1 MSAFIEL
8 LVLGMATGGFYTIN
22 ALGLVAVFR
31 SSGVINFS
39 SGGIAMLGGYL
50 YWEFADQW
58 GWPVVVSILAATI
71 SSAVMGIVVYAV
83 AIWPLNRA
91 STLTK
96 VIATL
101 AVLVSLQWAVVLIFG
116 PLPKL
121 PTPFLPTTS
130 VHLGPIAVG
139 ENSLLF
145 LGFTVV
151 LTLALWAAYKWT
163 RFGLATSALAENPRS
178 VAALGWSV
186 GRLRCANWALGGAL
200 AGIAGVGLGPF
211 LQLNS
216 INFTSMLI
224 PTLASAILGGL
235 QSFPLTLFGGLAVG
249 AAQTEAERYINWSGA
264 GDAVPFILIIAVL
277 MLRGRSLPL
286 RSFVQERLPRVGSG
300 RIPRVRVAV
309 CLVVVGLVAAVV
321 NVNWV
326 VGATITLFAA
336 IVLLSQVVITGYAG
350 QLSLAQLTMA
360 GLGAIVAAKVAESA
374 GTPFLLS
381 IVIGMAATVPVSL
394 LLGLPSLR
402 ARGVSLAIATLGFA
416 VALNSMVLSNTTLTG
431 GISGLSLSPPTLF
444 GWSVDPITEPLRYF
458 YVTLA
463 AFALLAMAVANLR
476 RGRTGRRLLAV
487 RTNER
492 AAAAMGI
499 RVSGAKLYAF
509 AVAGAIAAAGGA
521 LLAFSQ
527 PLPQFTTYDPMSS
540 LSNLVLSVL
549 GGVGYVLGPIFG
561 GLFTPSGLPNAIINP
576 WTNQWSWWNEIFPLF
591 TGVALV
597 GQLIANPNGVADA
610 FVRRRATAPRRFIR
624 SGQASARLAAESR
637 IPTALARLGR
647 LTPGAMRQAQDAR
660 ETARLHA
667 EIARA
672 AGKPRRHRGSTL
684 TVEGLRVVFGSVV
697 ALDGVSLTVSPGE
710 VLAII
715 GPNGA
720 GKTTLMDAV
729 TGFVPAAGSVEL
741 DGVAIHRYSPSRRAR
756 AGLSRSFQS
765 LELLEDMTVIDNL
778 RCAAEPQDIASLF
791 VDLVH
796 PNRGELNAATAAA
809 IGDFGLEDKL
819 RRLPSEIGY
828 GDRHLVAMARAV
840 AGEPSVLL
848 LDEPAAGLSEFERA
862 EVARLI
868 IMMARDW
875 KIAVLLIEH
884 DVSLVRRVAD
894 RVIALDFGKPIAAGT
909 PDEVL
914 GHPDVVA
921 AYLGEQVPEP
931 ADIEAAPHPMPEPK
945 PAPVN
950 NT

>member
-1 MSAFIEL
+1 
-8 LVLGMATGGFYTIN
+8 MATGGFYTIN

-39 SGGIAMLGGYL
+39 SGGTAMLGGYL
-50 YWEFADQW
+50 YWEFADQL
-58 GWPVVVSILAATI
+58 GWPVVVSILAAI
-71 SSAVMGIVVYAV
+71 AASAVMGIVVYGV
-83 AIWPLNRA
+83 AIWPLHRA

-121 PTPFLPTTS
+121 PTQFLPTRS
-130 VHLGPIAVG
+130 IRLGPIAVG

-145 LGFTVV
+145 LGFTIV
-151 LTLALWAAYKWT
+151 LTLALWAAYKRT

-200 AGIAGVGLGPF
+200 AGVAGVGLGPF

-235 QSFPLTLFGGLAVG
+235 QSFPLTLIGGLAVG
-249 AAQTEAERYINWSGA
+249 AAQTEAERYISWNGA
-264 GDAVPFILIIAVL
+264 GDAVPFILIILVL

-300 RIPRVRVAV
+300 QIPRLRVAV
-309 CLVVVGLVAAVV
+309 GLVVVGVVASLV

-326 VGATITLFAA
+326 IGATITLFAA
-336 IVLLSQVVITGYAG
+336 IILLSQVVITGYAG

-381 IVIGMAATVPVSL
+381 IVIGMAATIPVSL

-416 VALNSMVLSNTTLTG
+416 VAVNSVVLSNSTLTG
-431 GISGLSLSPPTLF
+431 GISGLTLSPPSLF
-444 GWSVDPITEPLRYF
+444 GWSVNPITEPLRYF

-463 AFALLAMAVANLR
+463 VFALLAMVVANLR

-499 RVSGAKLYAF
+499 GVSGAKLYAF

-521 LLAFSQ
+521 LLTFSQ

-549 GGVGYVLGPIFG
+549 GGVGYVLGPVFG
-561 GLFTPSGLPNAIINP
+561 GLFAGSGLPNSIINP
-576 WTNQWSWWNEIFPLF
+576 WTSQWSWWNEIFPLF

-597 GQLIANPNGVADA
+597 AQLIANPNGVADA
-610 FVRRRATAPRRFIR
+610 FVRGPAKARR
-624 SGQASARLAAESR
+624 RLARSEKPPAEQADHR
-637 IPTALARLGR
+637 AIPATLTRLGGF
-647 LTPGAMRQAQDAR
+647 TPRAMRQAREAR

-667 EIARA
+667 EIERA
-672 AGKPRRHRGSTL
+672 TEKTRRPRGSTL
-684 TVEGLRVVFGSVV
+684 KVDGLRVVFGSVV

-729 TGFVPAAGSVEL
+729 TGFVAATGSVEL
-741 DGVAIHRYSPSRRAR
+741 DGVAIHGYSPSRRAR
-756 AGLSRSFQS
+756 AGLARSFQS

-778 RCAAEPQDIASLF
+778 RCASEPQDLTSLF
-791 VDLVH
+791 LDLVH

-809 IGDFGLEDKL
+809 ISDFGLEDKL
-819 RRLPSEIGY
+819 RKLPTEIGY

-848 LDEPAAGLSEFERA
+848 LDEPAAGLSEFERT

-868 IMMARDW
+868 TMMARDW
-875 KIAVLLIEH
+875 NIAVLLIEH

-894 RVIALDFGKPIAAGT
+894 RVIALDFGKPVASGT

-914 GHPDVVA
+914 SHPAVVD
-921 AYLGEQVPEP
+921 AYLGGGVPEVP
-931 ADIEAAPHPMPEPK
+931 ELNAAPAAE
-945 PAPVN
+945 A
-950 NT
+950 

>member
-1 MSAFIEL
+1 LSAFIEL

-39 SGGIAMLGGYL
+39 SGGVAMLGGYL
-50 YWEFADQW
+50 YWEFADQLN
-58 GWPVVVSILAATI
+58 WPVVVSILAAI
-71 SSAVMGIVVYAV
+71 AASAVMGIVVYAV
-83 AIWPLNRA
+83 AIWPLHRA

-101 AVLVSLQWAVVLIFG
+101 AVLVSLQWAVILLFG

-121 PTPFLPTTS
+121 PTAFLPTRS
-130 VHLGPIAVG
+130 LHLGPIAVG

-151 LTLALWAAYKWT
+151 LTLALWAAYKRT

-211 LQLNS
+211 LQLNTV
-216 INFTSMLI
+216 NFTSMLI

-235 QSFPLTLFGGLAVG
+235 QSFPLTLIGGLAVG
-249 AAQTEAERYINWSGA
+249 AAQTEAERYISWNGA
-264 GDAVPFILIIAVL
+264 GDAVPFILIILVL

-300 RIPRVRVAV
+300 QIPRLRVAV
-309 CLVVVGLVAAVV
+309 CLVVIGVVASLV

-326 VGATITLFAA
+326 IGATITLFAA

-360 GLGAIVAAKVAESA
+360 GLGSIVAAKIAESV

-381 IVIGMAATVPVSL
+381 IVIGMAATIPVSL

-416 VALNSMVLSNTTLTG
+416 VALNSMVLSNSSLTG
-431 GISGLSLSPPTLF
+431 GISGLTLSPPSLF
-444 GWSVDPITEPLRYF
+444 GWSIDPITEPLRYF

-463 AFALLAMAVANLR
+463 VFALLAMAVANLR

-521 LLAFSQ
+521 LLTFSE

-549 GGVGYVLGPIFG
+549 GGVGYVLGPVFG
-561 GLFTPSGLPNAIINP
+561 GMFAPSGLPNAIINP
-576 WTNQWSWWNEIFPLF
+576 WTNQWSWWNEIFPLV

-610 FVRRRATAPRRFIR
+610 FVRGPAKARRRRPA
-624 SGQASARLAAESR
+624 SGEPSAEQGSQRRRPAVLVQ
-637 IPTALARLGR
+637 LGR
-647 LTPGAMRQAQDAR
+647 VTPRAIRQAQQAR

-672 AGKPRRHRGSTL
+672 AAKPRRQRGSTL
-684 TVEGLRVVFGSVV
+684 TVDGLRVVFGSVV

-729 TGFVPAAGSVEL
+729 TGFVPATGTVEV
-741 DGVAIHRYSPSRRAR
+741 DGVAIHGYSPSRRAR
-756 AGLSRSFQS
+756 AGLARSFQS

-778 RCAAEPQDIASLF
+778 RCASEPQDFPSLLL
-791 VDLVH
+791 DLVH

-809 IGDFGLEDKL
+809 ISDFGLEDKL
-819 RRLPSEIGY
+819 RKLPTEIGY

-848 LDEPAAGLSEFERA
+848 LDEPAAGLSEFERT

-868 IMMARDW
+868 TMMARDW
-875 KIAVLLIEH
+875 SITVLLIEH

-894 RVIALDFGKPIAAGT
+894 RVIALDFGKPIASGT
-909 PDEVL
+909 PGEVL
-914 GHPDVVA
+914 SHPAVVA
-921 AYLGEQVPEP
+921 AYLGDHVPEP
-931 ADIEAAPHPMPEPK
+931 QELDAAPAAE
-945 PAPVN
+945 A
-950 NT
+950 